1 MYESQQMDRVCNI
14 LLQRAVILVEDWQQ
28 YLTVTIR
35 TPSSPLVYIMQRN
48 KIFYMN
54 FVGYKPL
61 NWKSFIKIYH
71 PKL

>member
-14 LLQRAVILVEDWQQ
+14 LSQRAVILVEDWQQ

-48 KIFYMN
+48 KQNILCEFCWVQAIKLAIFY
-54 FVGYKPL
+54 
-61 NWKSFIKIYH
+61 
-71 PKL
+71 

>member
-14 LLQRAVILVEDWQQ
+14 LSQRAVILVEDWQQ

-48 KIFYMN
+48 KQNILYEFCRVQAIKLAIFY
-54 FVGYKPL
+54 
-61 NWKSFIKIYH
+61 
-71 PKL
+71 

>member
-61 NWKSFIKIYH
+61 NWQSFIKISH